1 MNPILVAG
9 SVRRLSNY
17 EITEIK
23 NGAYVFIEDNGDLYN
38 KYANEGVQRFY
49 CEHNSNLR
57 VYDIDGVI
65 DNRRVGNV
73 LIGTRQ
79 NGSWLQWERSKCFSV
94 GHFFDWVLF
103 VFTKKNQGPF
113 GNTNR
118 TENHAIIIKKSL
130 NFKPK

>member
-49 CEHNSNLR
+49 CEHNSNLSMTP
-57 VYDIDGVI
+57 Y
-65 DNRRVGNV
+65 NRRVGNV

-79 NGSWLQWERSKCFSV
+79 NGSWFQWENSKCFSL
-94 GHFFDWVLF
+94 GHFFDWLLF

-118 TENHAIIIKKSL
+118 TEKHAIFIKNNL
-130 NFKPK
+130 DFKPKETSVL